1 MDSCEPDG
9 YRCECDDKHFGKR
22 CEHEIS
28 KYIRCIGWF
37 HCSFIDAT

>member
-28 KYIRCIGWF
+28 KYIKVYWLV
-37 HCSFIDAT
+37 SSQLY